1 MIAGWV
7 VLGGALGALSRFGV
21 ITVMARH
28 ERWPGWV
35 AIVLVNLIG
44 CMLIGIGAGAIGHA
58 GWMHALAM
66 TGFCGALTT
75 FSSFALDVALL
86 IMVRAWRSV
95 LICVGF
101 TMIAGPILTWL
112 GWQLAHELGHTV
124 G

>member
-1 MIAGWV
+1 M
-7 VLGGALGALSRFGV
+7 S
-21 ITVMARH
+21 RH
-28 ERWPGWV
+28 ERLPGWV
-35 AIVLVNLIG
+35 GIVLVNLFG
-44 CMLIGIGAGAIGHA
+44 CLLIGIAAGAIGDP
-58 GWMHALAM
+58 GWMHALVM

-112 GWQLAHELGHTV
+112 GWKVAHELGHTL